1 MNYSFEP
8 IGYVRG
14 GGVYPQEA
22 PHQSTFAQNDGFIEL
37 KGGKNFEQA
46 LDDLTGFDRIWVIF
60 VFDRNDHWKPKVRP
74 PVGGMEKRV
83 GVFASRA
90 PHRPNPI
97 GMSAVEL
104 VKIEGR
110 KVFIR
115 NFDML
120 DGTPVL
126 DIKPY
131 IAAVDA
137 FPEARAGWRDEA
149 ELEGVKITFSE
160 KALSQAVF
168 ISEHGGPDLKNAAMV
183 QLSTR
188 NLDPKRQRLTR
199 HENGL
204 WCLAFRTWRFRFERC
219 GNDILIHEISSG
231 YTTEELQNGTD
242 SYKDKEL
249 HRAFADKQ

>member
-115 NFDML
+115 NFYRT
-120 DGTPVL
+120 GSFRCISRRT
-126 DIKPY
+126 
-131 IAAVDA
+131 
-137 FPEARAGWRDEA
+137 
-149 ELEGVKITFSE
+149 ELCRF
-160 KALSQAVF
+160 
-168 ISEHGGPDLKNAAMV
+168 
-183 QLSTR
+183 R
-188 NLDPKRQRLTR
+188 RQRR
-199 HENGL
+199 QQS
-204 WCLAFRTWRFRFERC
+204 R
-219 GNDILIHEISSG
+219 
-231 YTTEELQNGTD
+231 QP
-242 SYKDKEL
+242 
-249 HRAFADKQ
+249 